1 METMIQSESQR
12 RLGRGDNEYAHYA
25 QNTTSKHHSPIE
37 YCHTFSVS
45 SDNSLDEFM
54 AQSWI
59 PEPLLD
65 LSWNDI
71 RDVQDQWQHA
81 TSLSS
86 QGDFAQHCQTL
97 AYPLSSN
104 DSAISVGY
112 SYDEFESQIALENG
126 CGAAGYQPCMGTVNH
141 VAGGYGPDFPS
152 QTPQIPVTIPAHQS
166 AYPLSK
172 HRPMN
177 STFHSNNVLTGYTD
191 TGIRS
196 FTCNTDLSLGTTDVT
211 WIPFTPVQPQQHHI
225 ATTTPPISKPEKP
238 TSSPVGLSL
247 DWSTSEQPLET
258 FIKQRKASI
267 APAAKR
273 KYTSPRPSAETVQ
286 PDCHIEECVSVFENA
301 PGALA
306 TVKKRKKLDEPVRK
320 AARDVRKAGA
330 CHQCRFRKRTCSTG
344 TPCGSCLKTGKGLHE
359 IRCQRESP
367 FIGKPVHEYFEYSST
382 RRVVSFDIFVTPDAL
397 DSHEEYF
404 VLIDGV
410 DRLSHP
416 IRLRARRKLLNSFT
430 TAEQVAIRRT
440 QDRKKLGTCTNDAP
454 IEVTILEDDETLGTR
469 VEQWAVEYSSQFVH
483 AADSKFQ
490 CATIAVI
497 LGTAYVKKG
506 LPESPLVAAMLRV
519 ASLAFILRA
528 GVKCTPTP
536 SPNSNASDPPSHA
549 YFRTTEAT
557 VDTILY
563 QRLQL
568 ACKDLFTML
577 QRLVFRKA
585 GFLTREQIY
594 PVALVFWQILRIL
607 CLGAS
612 HLSNIV
618 MRFNEKARGQSDFL
632 THTLKLLLSTH
643 LALFRSSNPL
653 LLSFTAPSP
662 SSRCPSTKSFKAAS
676 KSSSKLSSKQCQK
689 SSSKPTPSPTSVTTP
704 DSTAASP
711 RTKES
716 ESKDTE
722 HKNSNDL
729 LGNDPHLLD
738 LANKMRD
745 TVLTFREKGCP
756 EMKGSMAFKK
766 EYLDLF
772 RSVYVGL

>member
-1 METMIQSESQR
+1 MQVSAMETMIQSESQR
-12 RLGRGDNEYAHYA
+12 RLGGNDEYAHYA
-25 QNTTSKHHSPIE
+25 QDTASRQHSPVE
-37 YCHTFSVS
+37 YYHTFSVS
-45 SDNSLDEFM
+45 SDNSLDEFI

-86 QGDFAQHCQTL
+86 QDDLSAHQIQAF
-97 AYPLSSN
+97 AYPMSSN
-104 DSAISVGY
+104 DSAISVGL
-112 SYDEFESQIALENG
+112 SFEEFENQIALKDA
-126 CGAAGYQPCMGTVNH
+126 CSAVSYQPCISAVNH
-141 VAGGYGPDFPS
+141 IAGEYGHDYPS
-152 QTPQIPVTIPAHQS
+152 QTPQLAVTIPTHHE
-166 AYPLSK
+166 AYPNSN
-172 HRPMN
+172 PSSMN
-177 STFHSNNVLTGYTD
+177 RIIPSNHALPGYAD
-191 TGIRS
+191 TGISS
-196 FTCNTDLSLGTTDVT
+196 FDCNNDLNLATTDVT
-211 WIPFTPVQPQQHHI
+211 WIPFTPDQPQQHHI
-225 ATTTPPISKPEKP
+225 ATTTPIIPKHEKS
-238 TSSPVGLSL
+238 TSSPVGLAL
-247 DWSTSEQPLET
+247 DWSTSEQPPET
-258 FIKQRKASI
+258 FIKQRKPSFPS
-267 APAAKR
+267 APKR
-273 KYTSPRPSAETVQ
+273 KYTSPRPSTEEVQ
-286 PDCHIEECVSVFENA
+286 PDCHLEECVGVFENA

-306 TVKKRKKLDEPVRK
+306 TVKKRKKLDAPVRK

-344 TPCGSCLKTGKGLHE
+344 TPCGSCLKNGKGLHE

-382 RRVVSFDIFVTPDAL
+382 RRVVSFNIFITPDAL
-397 DSHEEYF
+397 DHHQENF

-416 IRLRARRKLLNSFT
+416 IKLRAHRKLLSTFT
-430 TAEQVAIRRT
+430 TAEQAAIRRT
-440 QDRKKLGTCTNDAP
+440 QDRKKLGDCIDDTT
-454 IEVTILEDDETLGTR
+454 IQVTILEDDETLGTR
-469 VEQWAVEYSSQFVH
+469 VEQWAVEYASKFVH

-519 ASLAFILRA
+519 ASLSFILRA
-528 GVKCTPTP
+528 GVKCTPSPSPGSNPSSSTP
-536 SPNSNASDPPSHA
+536 SQSQ
-549 YFRTTEAT
+549 FRTTEAT
-557 VDTILY
+557 IDTILY

-568 ACKDLFTML
+568 ACRDLFTML

-585 GFLTREQIY
+585 GFLTREQVY

-618 MRFNEKARGQSDFL
+618 MRFNEKARSQSDFL

-653 LLSFTAPSP
+653 LFPFSPPTTTSFPTNTPSP
-662 SSRCPSTKSFKAAS
+662 SKPSS
-676 KSSSKLSSKQCQK
+676 KSSSK
-689 SSSKPTPSPTSVTTP
+689 SSSSPPALKISTPASP
-704 DSTAASP
+704 STASP
-711 RTKES
+711 KSNDSSGNQE
-716 ESKDTE
+716 DT
-722 HKNSNDL
+722 NNNDL
-729 LGNDPHLLD
+729 LGNDSHLLN
-738 LANKMRD
+738 LATKMRD
-745 TVLTFREKGCP
+745 TVLVFREKGCP

-772 RSVYVGL
+772 RSVYIGL